1 MLKPE
6 KQKQLLDFLLSKKL
20 LKATD
25 IKELE
30 AEITAGK
37 NLDDLLSAKHIIG
50 QEELVKAKAEF
61 LGLKYTDL
69 TDQEIAE
76 SILNIIPVEVAEN
89 YKVVC
94 FSREGK
100 SIAIGMVDPND
111 FRAMEALDFL
121 ANKQGLQIDYYFI
134 SINSFNNI
142 FRQYK
147 KFSKEISSALKSKEQ
162 EEKAEQDEGG
172 RDKEEDINFDE
183 IVKNAPVAK
192 IVFEIIKHAV
202 EAGASDIHIEPMATE
217 TRVRYRVDGILH
229 SFLTL
234 PKNIHE
240 SVISRIKVLSKLK
253 LDETRIPQG
262 GRIRMMI
269 NNQDIDFRVSCLPLM
284 GEEKIVLRIL
294 DTSKGVLTME
304 QLGFAGTNLEII
316 KKNVD
321 KTGGIILVT
330 GPTGSGKS
338 TTLYSMLHALNKEGV
353 NIVTLEDPV
362 EYFMSGVNQSQ
373 IRPEIGF
380 TFASGLRSLLR
391 QDPDIMMV
399 GEIRD
404 NETAELAIHAAL
416 TGHLVLSTLH
426 TNDAIGAVPRLLD
439 MKIEAFLLGSVLNMV
454 IAQRLARRLCDHC
467 KKAAQL
473 PEKIM
478 AEIKKQIEAIPKEI
492 MTKNIPNFDW
502 SKTVIYEPEGCIR
515 CSHTGF
521 KSRVSLSE
529 VLNVDQHIRD
539 VIINKGG
546 QLTID
551 EVKNNQPFI
560 TVEQDGLIK
569 VCLGLTTIEEV
580 KRVMQT

>member
-6 KQKQLLDFLLSKKL
+6 KQKQLLDFLLSKNL
-20 LKATD
+20 LKPTD

-30 AEITAGK
+30 TEIAAGK
-37 NLDDLLSAKHIIG
+37 NIDDLLQAKHIIG

-61 LGLKYTDL
+61 LGLKYIDL
-69 TDQEIAE
+69 TEQEISE

-89 YKVVC
+89 YKVIC
-94 FSREGK
+94 FSKEGK

-134 SINSFNNI
+134 SVNSFNNI

-172 RDKEEDINFDE
+172 REKLEDINFDE

-202 EAGASDIHIEPMATE
+202 EAGASDIHIEPMANE

-269 NNQDIDFRVSCLPLM
+269 NNQDIDFRVSALPLM

-316 KKNVD
+316 KKNVE

-338 TTLYSMLHALNKEGV
+338 TTLYSMLHVLNKEGV

-439 MKIEAFLLGSVLNMV
+439 MKIEPFLLGSVMNMV

-467 KKAAQL
+467 KKAAQFSA
-473 PEKIM
+473 KVM
-478 AEIKKQIEAIPKEI
+478 AEIKQQVEAIPKEI
-492 MTKNIPNFDW
+492 MAKNIPNFDW
-502 SKTVIYEPEGCIR
+502 SKTIIYEPEGCIR
-515 CSHTGF
+515 CGHTGF

-551 EVKNNQPFI
+551 EVRKNQSFI

>member
-1 MLKPE
+1 M
-6 KQKQLLDFLLSKKL
+6 
-20 LKATD
+20 
-25 IKELE
+25 
-30 AEITAGK
+30 
-37 NLDDLLSAKHIIG
+37 
-50 QEELVKAKAEF
+50 
-61 LGLKYTDL
+61 
-69 TDQEIAE
+69 
-76 SILNIIPVEVAEN
+76 
-89 YKVVC
+89 
-94 FSREGK
+94 
-100 SIAIGMVDPND
+100 
-111 FRAMEALDFL
+111 
-121 ANKQGLQIDYYFI
+121 
-134 SINSFNNI
+134 
-142 FRQYK
+142 
-147 KFSKEISSALKSKEQ
+147 
-162 EEKAEQDEGG
+162 
-172 RDKEEDINFDE
+172 
-183 IVKNAPVAK
+183 
-192 IVFEIIKHAV
+192 
-202 EAGASDIHIEPMATE
+202 
-217 TRVRYRVDGILH
+217 
-229 SFLTL
+229 
-234 PKNIHE
+234 
-240 SVISRIKVLSKLK
+240 
-253 LDETRIPQG
+253 
-262 GRIRMMI
+262 
-269 NNQDIDFRVSCLPLM
+269 
-284 GEEKIVLRIL
+284 
-294 DTSKGVLTME
+294 
-304 QLGFAGTNLEII
+304 
-316 KKNVD
+316 
-321 KTGGIILVT
+321 
-330 GPTGSGKS
+330 
-338 TTLYSMLHALNKEGV
+338 
-353 NIVTLEDPV
+353 TLEDPV

-478 AEIKKQIEAIPKEI
+478 AEIKKQIEAIPQEI

>member
-478 AEIKKQIEAIPKEI
+478 AEIKKQIEAIPQEI

>member
-304 QLGFAGTNLEII
+304 QLGFF
-316 KKNVD
+316 K
-321 KTGGIILVT
+321 
-330 GPTGSGKS
+330 
-338 TTLYSMLHALNKEGV
+338 
-353 NIVTLEDPV
+353 
-362 EYFMSGVNQSQ
+362 
-373 IRPEIGF
+373 
-380 TFASGLRSLLR
+380 
-391 QDPDIMMV
+391 
-399 GEIRD
+399 
-404 NETAELAIHAAL
+404 
-416 TGHLVLSTLH
+416 
-426 TNDAIGAVPRLLD
+426 
-439 MKIEAFLLGSVLNMV
+439 
-454 IAQRLARRLCDHC
+454 QR
-467 KKAAQL
+467 
-473 PEKIM
+473 
-478 AEIKKQIEAIPKEI
+478 
-492 MTKNIPNFDW
+492 
-502 SKTVIYEPEGCIR
+502 GC
-515 CSHTGF
+515 
-521 KSRVSLSE
+521 
-529 VLNVDQHIRD
+529 
-539 VIINKGG
+539 
-546 QLTID
+546 
-551 EVKNNQPFI
+551 
-560 TVEQDGLIK
+560 
-569 VCLGLTTIEEV
+569 
-580 KRVMQT
+580 